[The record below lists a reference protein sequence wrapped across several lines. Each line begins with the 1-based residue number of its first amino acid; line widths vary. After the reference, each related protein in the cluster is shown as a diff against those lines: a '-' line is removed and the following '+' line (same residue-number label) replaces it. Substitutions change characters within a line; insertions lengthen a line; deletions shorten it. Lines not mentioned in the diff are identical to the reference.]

1 MGLVFEGSRPSAAT
15 ANSGATPVFGPENG
29 RPSLHAIRH
38 VLQSNTFWL
47 AANGLSLLAL
57 SLIMFRLQAPVTYFR
72 WDGTFILSVVKSQ
85 SEWMRGLGPFV
96 MDFLRG
102 IGGISPTMD
111 TRLMPGFIVG
121 LMAGNGNWLAAVSAT
136 WFAAEFA
143 VATVLLGR
151 MLNFSITTTVA
162 AVWIGLFGGMPYLTP
177 VPAIERMWG
186 NPPVLS
192 IIAWTM
198 VALMLF
204 LAIGRRSRANSI
216 ACTAA
221 LLLSLFYLTLVT
233 PLWILLFLPV
243 LGFFGIVGMT
253 MANDKREIAW
263 KLAAGVAVILIYFI
277 TVGPWLAGLFLDA
290 KTTFFWS
297 ELYTPKITWNWASLL
312 VEDPVRRPA
321 GVALLLLAISGGVM
335 TVVNGEWQLRRFAIG
350 YLVFVGLLWAI
361 SGFLVL
367 TQYSWPGPTI
377 SYLDWMIYPF
387 HALFAARFLYCLL
400 LAVSREPRW
409 RSAAS
414 VLILAFAAFAPWTA
428 LAVWSPPYPR
438 LKNAIPFRWPPLRTP
453 VVNFLEREI
462 ALRPGQPFRGRVVN
476 LAGGRWDPE
485 YYNIPFVNQ
494 HNYDAMVVNFTG
506 NDHREYG
513 FWFYDI
519 PTLEN
524 SDHMISP
531 FFHLLVSRF
540 LMPKGVLYM
549 RPHEWA
555 TVFNEKML
563 ALIGVRYVLTEAPL
577 SDRVP
582 TLKFEIQPTR
592 EQYLYELPNPNI
604 GGRGVVRWTAVTTA
618 GEAVERMRSP
628 GYDYDREAVL
638 FEPLPK
644 TEFAPVSH
652 SSLIVHRG
660 YLTVSAEAPGPALL
674 VLPIEYSRCLQF
686 TWLSAGTE
694 PPQAVRADLDETA
707 ISFTG
712 RLQARIAFR
721 SDPLE
726 NPTCRLRDWQDAVH
740 LGVGVQKSADVTSS
754 K

>member
-1 MGLVFEGSRPSAAT
+1 MGLAFEGSRPSAAT
-15 ANSGATPVFGPENG
+15 ANLGAVAVFGPEKR

-121 LMAGNGNWLAAVSAT
+121 LMAGNGDWLAAVSAT

-143 VATVLLGR
+143 VATILFGR
-151 MLNFSITTTVA
+151 MINFPMPVAVA
-162 AVWIGLFGGMPYLTP
+162 AVWIGLFGGMPYLAP

-192 IIAWTM
+192 VIAWTM
-198 VALMLF
+198 VALTLF
-204 LAIGRRSRANSI
+204 LAIGRGSRASSM
-216 ACTAA
+216 AYAGA
-221 LLLSLFYLTLVT
+221 LLLNLFYLTLVL
-233 PLWILLFLPV
+233 PLWALLFLPV

-253 MANDKREIAW
+253 MVNDRRELRW
-263 KLAAGVAVILIYFI
+263 KLAIGAAIVLIYLVTF
-277 TVGPWLAGLFLDA
+277 GPWLAGLFLDA

-321 GVALLLLAISGGVM
+321 GVAFLLLAILGGLL
-335 TVVNGEWQLRRFAIG
+335 TAFKGEWRLRRFAIG
-350 YLVFVGLLWAI
+350 YLVFVALLWSI

-367 TQYSWPGPTI
+367 TQYPWPGPTA

-387 HALFAARFLYCLL
+387 HALFAARFIYCLL
-400 LAVSREPRW
+400 LAVSRKFWW
-409 RSAAS
+409 RSAAPA
-414 VLILAFAAFAPWTA
+414 LILALAAFAPWTA
-428 LAVWSPPYPR
+428 LAVWVPPYPR
-438 LKNAIPFRWPPLRTP
+438 LKSEIPFRWPPLRTP
-453 VVNFLEREI
+453 IVNFLEREI

-476 LAGGRWDPE
+476 LAGGHWARE
-485 YYNIPFVNQ
+485 YDNVPLVNQ

-524 SDHMISP
+524 SNHMISP

-555 TVFNEKML
+555 TVFNEKVL
-563 ALIGVRYVLTEAPL
+563 ALIGVRYVLTEQPL
-577 SDRVP
+577 PGRVP
-582 TLKFEIQPTR
+582 ALRFEIQPTR
-592 EQYLYELPNPNI
+592 EQYLYELSNPNLA
-604 GGRGVVRWTAVTTA
+604 GRGVVRWRAVRTA
-618 GEAVERMRSP
+618 GEAVDRMRSP
-628 GYDYDREAVL
+628 DYDPDREAVL
-638 FEPLPK
+638 FEALPK
-644 TEFAPVSH
+644 AELAAVSH

-660 YLTVSAEAPGPALL
+660 FLTVSAEAPGPALL

-707 ISFTG
+707 ILFAD
-712 RLQARIAFR
+712 RLRARIAFR
-721 SDPLE
+721 SGPFE
-726 NPTCRLRDWQDAVH
+726 NPTCRLHDWQDAVH
-740 LGVGVQKSADVTSS
+740 LGLGAQK
-754 K
+754 